1 MKRIVV
7 TIVALA
13 IALAGTQ
20 VIVRADDTSQA
31 PMTDA
36 MITHIRTVCSSV
48 QANLNRL
55 HASDALLRVNQGQT
69 LLAISDRLMTPLNS
83 RIAINQLD
91 GGKMT
96 SITST
101 YVTQFSAFDSDYK
114 QYEQAMA
121 RAMQIDCTKQPAA
134 FYSAVAD
141 ARTKRATVHDR
152 MTALRK
158 SLTDYR
164 AEVDV
169 LAAKVGGSAQ

>member
-7 TIVALA
+7 TFVALA

-20 VIVRADDTSQA
+20 AIVRADDNAPA

-36 MITHIRTVCSSV
+36 MIEHIRSVCSST

-55 HASDALLRVNQGQT
+55 HASDALLRVNQGQA

-114 QYEQAMA
+114 QYEQAMT

-134 FYSAVAD
+134 FYTAVAE
-141 ARTKRATVHDR
+141 ARTKRSLVHDR
-152 MTALRK
+152 MVALKK

-164 AEVDV
+164 TEFDSI
-169 LAAKVGGSAQ
+169 AAKAGGSTQ